1 MIRMIR
7 KILIVFALIISLF
20 ASVYMLIH
28 KQMMLSF
35 CFLSSAVL
43 LGLLLKDR

>member
-1 MIRMIR
+1 MIQNIR
-7 KILIVFALIISLF
+7 KILVVFAIAASLF
-20 ASVYMLIH
+20 TSFYMLIH

-43 LGLLLKDR
+43 LGLLSKER